1 MLLKVIDKETKKVVW
16 TEEHKTHKAI
26 EVAVKQLKESNF
38 NPKYFEFVK
47 EDE

>member
-16 TEEHKTHKAI
+16 SEKHPEENI
-26 EVAVKQLKESNF
+26 DQVINELKESNF

-47 EDE
+47 ED